1 MAAADTAVAVLDLV
15 LAVVTA
21 PDLALLRNL
30 YLRLFARGVSA
41 GLARV
46 VVLDVVLDV
55 STEADLSRNPYLCFF
70 TEDFSAG
77 LESERSNS
85 PGLTSVVVLDV
96 VLDVSTEADLLR
108 NPYLCFFTEDFSA
121 GLESERSSCFESTKE
136 SKESRNEVEPPG
148 DDILLGEAFRLRL
161 DT

>member
-77 LESERSNS
+77 LESERS
-85 PGLTSVVVLDV
+85 
-96 VLDVSTEADLLR
+96 
-108 NPYLCFFTEDFSA
+108 
-121 GLESERSSCFESTKE
+121 SCFESTKE